1 VSAIPV
7 LVTEAGAVR
16 VAGSAETI
24 PEAVGIMAGHIR
36 EAASVAP
43 HGLRV
48 GIGHG
53 AAAPIAQALREQVA
67 GMQGVDEIIEYLVGP
82 SVGAHTGAG
91 NAGAVYIRRA
101 RA

>member
-1 VSAIPV
+1 V
-7 LVTEAGAVR
+7 E
-16 VAGSAETI
+16 
-24 PEAVGIMAGHIR
+24 EAVAIMAGHIR
-36 EAASVAP
+36 EAAESSD

-53 AAAPIAQALREQVA
+53 AAAPIADALRAHVA
-67 GMQGVDEIIEYLVGP
+67 VMPGVDEIIDYLVGP

-101 RA
+101 SS